1 MIYNFKNLVEIV
13 KSKIS
18 LKRFT
23 HTMGVVNMSIRLAEA
38 YGADIEKCKIAALL
52 HDICKEMDKEEMIKI
67 CRENFSEDL
76 SEKDLENTE
85 ILHAFVGSYWI
96 EKNLNIKDNEIL
108 LAVKNHT
115 LGNKNMSLVEK
126 IVYIADA
133 IELNRN
139 YPNVEEIRKLTF
151 RNLDEGILLEARK
164 KELYLKSI
172 GKKSHKNSL
181 AMQNELLKNKKL

>member
-76 SEKDLENTE
+76 SEKDLGNTE